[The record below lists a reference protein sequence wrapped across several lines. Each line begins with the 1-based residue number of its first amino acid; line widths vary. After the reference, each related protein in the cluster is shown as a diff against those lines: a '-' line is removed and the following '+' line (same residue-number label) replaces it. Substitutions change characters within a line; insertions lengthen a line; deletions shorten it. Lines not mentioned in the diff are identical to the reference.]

1 MDLLR
6 RPHPAAAGAP
16 EPGALA
22 QEIASTLGE
31 LETGLL
37 SLIQNGAEGALGL
50 DEIHQGLSEI
60 VHGLGGQYV
69 ELQETL
75 ERRDLAF
82 DVVGKFEALRG
93 ELLWLYR
100 KAKLERY
107 FFARL
112 RLERRLRDAVHRQI
126 IETYQEM
133 SELEEAERDLRASP
147 EEALAAALL
156 REPGEDPPVTDQ
168 G

>member
-1 MDLLR
+1 M
-6 RPHPAAAGAP
+6 
-16 EPGALA
+16 
-22 QEIASTLGE
+22 
-31 LETGLL
+31 
-37 SLIQNGAEGALGL
+37 
-50 DEIHQGLSEI
+50 
-60 VHGLGGQYV
+60 
-69 ELQETL
+69 
-75 ERRDLAF
+75 
-82 DVVGKFEALRG
+82 
-93 ELLWLYR
+93 WLYR

-112 RLERRLRDAVHRQI
+112 RLVRRLRDAVHRQI